1 LKLLYQ
7 GVPVHDRDFFLSATK
22 FIKTGVEKVISPFGN
37 CRYLISRRL
46 SVYSHGVAK
55 KSKATCGHTGNA
67 INRFPACQTYNG
79 SDAPTQN
86 CTPAT
91 GQERIARLYDL
102 EFEDMEIDV
111 LQSTVLLKNIK
122 LDKNPQALNQLR
134 STGEALLIISRLSF
148 HNCSLKASTWMM

>member
-1 LKLLYQ
+1 MALQKKVKRLAAIQVMQSTDSLPAKPTLDLMPLLKTVLQQLVKK
-7 GVPVHDRDFFLSATK
+7 G
-22 FIKTGVEKVISPFGN
+22 
-37 CRYLISRRL
+37 SR
-46 SVYSHGVAK
+46 G
-55 KSKATCGHTGNA
+55 
-67 INRFPACQTYNG
+67 
-79 SDAPTQN
+79 
-86 CTPAT
+86 
-91 GQERIARLYDL
+91 LYDL